1 MPESSSGRRPG
12 VVATAAAPGH
22 IGRHTHLIIVAEQ
35 RGAAPAASHPPPL
48 PRYARRDDPPQ
59 RSLETAERV
68 SGILTGFAVVG
79 LAVVVGYI
87 IARIDLLGPHARPVL
102 SRLTFFVLSPF
113 LLFTV
118 LAQAD
123 VATLF
128 SALLPVSMITAAVII
143 GVYAL
148 VSSLILRRRVG
159 ETVIG
164 ALSAGQV
171 NSNNIGIPI
180 SLYMLGNAAYSAP
193 VILFQLLVLMPI
205 ALAILDAA
213 TSGTR
218 NLTRILVQ
226 TAKNPMLIGSA
237 LGVLVAV
244 LDVDLPPIVF
254 DPLHLIAGACVPVLL
269 MSYGMSLYG
278 QRVLTEPGRR
288 LDVVIASA
296 LKLVA
301 MPALAFLVAT
311 LFGLPADQVFVVVV
325 LAALPTAQN
334 VFNFAQRYGVGEI
347 LSRDVVFI
355 STVGCLP
362 VLFAVALL
370 LDHSP
375 A

>member
-1 MPESSSGRRPG
+1 MSG
-12 VVATAAAPGH
+12 V
-22 IGRHTHLIIVAEQ
+22 
-35 RGAAPAASHPPPL
+35 
-48 PRYARRDDPPQ
+48 
-59 RSLETAERV
+59 
-68 SGILTGFAVVG
+68 LTGFAVVG
-79 LAVVVGYI
+79 LAVVVGYV

-118 LAQAD
+118 LATAD
-123 VATLF
+123 VGTLF

-143 GVYAL
+143 GIYAL
-148 VSSLILRRRVG
+148 VSAVILRRRVG

-205 ALAILDAA
+205 ALSILDAA
-213 TSGTR
+213 TSGSR
-218 NLTRILVQ
+218 SPWRILRQ

-244 LDVDLPPIVF
+244 LDIDLPPIVF

-288 LDVVIASA
+288 LDVILASA

-301 MPALAFLVAT
+301 MPALAWAVAT
-311 LFGLPADQVFVVVV
+311 WFALPGDQVFVVVV

-355 STVGCLP
+355 STIGCLP

-370 LDHSP
+370 LEHSP

>member
-1 MPESSSGRRPG
+1 VTG
-12 VVATAAAPGH
+12 VF
-22 IGRHTHLIIVAEQ
+22 
-35 RGAAPAASHPPPL
+35 
-48 PRYARRDDPPQ
+48 
-59 RSLETAERV
+59 
-68 SGILTGFAVVG
+68 TGFAVVG
-79 LAVVVGYI
+79 LAVAVGYV
-87 IARIDLLGPHARPVL
+87 IARIDLLGPHARHVL

-118 LAQAD
+118 LATAD
-123 VATLF
+123 VGTLF

-143 GVYAL
+143 AVYAL
-148 VSSLILRRRVG
+148 VSALILRRRVG

-205 ALAILDAA
+205 ALSVLDAA

-218 NLTRILVQ
+218 SPWRILRQ

-244 LDVDLPPIVF
+244 LGIDLPPIVF

-288 LDVVIASA
+288 LDVIIASA

-301 MPALAFLVAT
+301 MPALAWLVAT
-311 LFGLPADQVFVVVV
+311 WFGMPADQVFIVVV

-355 STVGCLP
+355 STIGCLP
-362 VLFAVALL
+362 VLFTVALL

>member
-1 MPESSSGRRPG
+1 VTG
-12 VVATAAAPGH
+12 VF
-22 IGRHTHLIIVAEQ
+22 
-35 RGAAPAASHPPPL
+35 
-48 PRYARRDDPPQ
+48 
-59 RSLETAERV
+59 
-68 SGILTGFAVVG
+68 TGFAVVG
-79 LAVVVGYI
+79 LAVVVGYV
-87 IARIDLLGPHARPVL
+87 IARIDLLGPHARHVL

-118 LAQAD
+118 LATAD
-123 VATLF
+123 VGTLF

-143 GVYAL
+143 AVYAL
-148 VSSLILRRRVG
+148 VSALILRRRVG

-205 ALAILDAA
+205 ALSVLDAA

-218 NLTRILVQ
+218 SPWRILRQ

-244 LDVDLPPIVF
+244 LGIDLPPIVF

-288 LDVVIASA
+288 LDVIIASV

-301 MPALAFLVAT
+301 MPALAWLVAT
-311 LFGLPADQVFVVVV
+311 WFGMPADQVFIVVV

-355 STVGCLP
+355 STIGCLP
-362 VLFAVALL
+362 VLFTIALL

>member
-1 MPESSSGRRPG
+1 MSG
-12 VVATAAAPGH
+12 VF
-22 IGRHTHLIIVAEQ
+22 
-35 RGAAPAASHPPPL
+35 
-48 PRYARRDDPPQ
+48 
-59 RSLETAERV
+59 
-68 SGILTGFAVVG
+68 TGFAVVG

-118 LAQAD
+118 LAKAD

-128 SALLPVSMITAAVII
+128 SALLPVSMITAAVVI
-143 GVYAL
+143 GVYTLISAL
-148 VSSLILRRRVG
+148 VLRRRVG

-205 ALAILDAA
+205 ALSILDAA
-213 TSGTR
+213 TSGSR
-218 NLTRILVQ
+218 NVGRILLQ

-237 LGVLVAV
+237 LGVLVAL
-244 LDVDLPPIVF
+244 LDIDLPPVVF
-254 DPLHLIAGACVPVLL
+254 DPLQLIAGACVPVLL

-288 LDVVIASA
+288 VDVVIASA

-301 MPALAFLVAT
+301 MPALAWLVAT
-311 LFGLPADQVFVVVV
+311 LFALPADQVFVVVV

-355 STVGCLP
+355 STLGCLP
-362 VLFAVALL
+362 VLFTVALL
-370 LDHSP
+370 LEHSP

>member
-1 MPESSSGRRPG
+1 MSG
-12 VVATAAAPGH
+12 VF
-22 IGRHTHLIIVAEQ
+22 
-35 RGAAPAASHPPPL
+35 
-48 PRYARRDDPPQ
+48 
-59 RSLETAERV
+59 
-68 SGILTGFAVVG
+68 TGFAVVG
-79 LAVVVGYI
+79 LAVVVGYT

-118 LAQAD
+118 LAKAD

-128 SALLPVSMITAAVII
+128 SALLPVSMITAAVVI

-148 VSSLILRRRVG
+148 ISALILRRSVG

-205 ALAILDAA
+205 ALSILDAA
-213 TSGTR
+213 TSGSR
-218 NLTRILVQ
+218 NVGRILLQ

-237 LGVLVAV
+237 LGVLVAL
-244 LDVDLPPIVF
+244 LDIDLPPIVF
-254 DPLHLIAGACVPVLL
+254 DPLQLIAGACVPVLL

-288 LDVVIASA
+288 VDVVIASA
-296 LKLVA
+296 LKLVV
-301 MPALAFLVAT
+301 MPALAWLVAT
-311 LFGLPADQVFVVVV
+311 LFALPADQVFVVVV

-334 VFNFAQRYGVGEI
+334 VFNFAQRYEVGVI

-355 STVGCLP
+355 STLGCLP
-362 VLFAVALL
+362 VLFTVALL
-370 LDHSP
+370 LEHSP

>member
-1 MPESSSGRRPG
+1 MSG
-12 VVATAAAPGH
+12 V
-22 IGRHTHLIIVAEQ
+22 
-35 RGAAPAASHPPPL
+35 
-48 PRYARRDDPPQ
+48 
-59 RSLETAERV
+59 
-68 SGILTGFAVVG
+68 LTGFAVVG
-79 LAVVVGYI
+79 LAVVVGYV
-87 IARIDLLGPHARPVL
+87 IARIDLLGAHARPVL

-118 LAQAD
+118 LATAD
-123 VATLF
+123 VGTLF

-143 GVYAL
+143 GIYAL
-148 VSSLILRRRVG
+148 ISAVILRRRVG

-205 ALAILDAA
+205 ALSILDAA
-213 TSGTR
+213 TSGSR
-218 NLTRILVQ
+218 SPWRILRQ

-244 LDVDLPPIVF
+244 LDIDLPPIVF

-288 LDVVIASA
+288 LDVILASA

-301 MPALAFLVAT
+301 MPALAWAVAT
-311 LFGLPADQVFVVVV
+311 WFALPADQVFVVVV

-355 STVGCLP
+355 STIGCLP
-362 VLFAVALL
+362 VLFTVALL

>member
-1 MPESSSGRRPG
+1 
-12 VVATAAAPGH
+12 
-22 IGRHTHLIIVAEQ
+22 
-35 RGAAPAASHPPPL
+35 
-48 PRYARRDDPPQ
+48 
-59 RSLETAERV
+59 V
-68 SGILTGFAVVG
+68 SGVLTGFAVVG
-79 LAVVVGYI
+79 LAVVVGYV
-87 IARIDLLGPHARPVL
+87 IARIDLLGPHARHVL

-118 LAQAD
+118 LATAD

-128 SALLPVSMITAAVII
+128 SALLPVSMMTAAVII

-148 VSSLILRRRVG
+148 VSALILKRRVG

-205 ALAILDAA
+205 ALSTLDAA
-213 TSGTR
+213 TSGSR
-218 NLTRILVQ
+218 SPWRILRQ

-244 LDVDLPPIVF
+244 LGIDLPPIVF

-288 LDVVIASA
+288 VDVIIASA

-301 MPALAFLVAT
+301 MPALAWLVAT
-311 LFGLPADQVFVVVV
+311 WFGLPAEQVFIVVV

-362 VLFAVALL
+362 VLFTVALL

>member
-1 MPESSSGRRPG
+1 MTG
-12 VVATAAAPGH
+12 V
-22 IGRHTHLIIVAEQ
+22 
-35 RGAAPAASHPPPL
+35 
-48 PRYARRDDPPQ
+48 
-59 RSLETAERV
+59 
-68 SGILTGFAVVG
+68 LTGFAVVG
-79 LAVVVGYI
+79 LAVVVGYV
-87 IARIDLLGPHARPVL
+87 IARIDLLGPHARHVL
-102 SRLTFFVLSPF
+102 SRLTFYVLSPF

-118 LAQAD
+118 LARAD

-143 GVYAL
+143 GLYTL
-148 VSSLILRRRVG
+148 VSALILRRPVG

-180 SLYMLGNAAYSAP
+180 SLYMLGNAAFSAP

-205 ALAILDAA
+205 ALSILDAV
-213 TSGTR
+213 TSGSR
-218 NLTRILVQ
+218 SVKRIATQ

-244 LDVDLPPIVF
+244 LGIDLPPIVF

-288 LDVVIASA
+288 VDVVIASV

-301 MPALAFLVAT
+301 MPVLAWLVA
-311 LFGLPADQVFVVVV
+311 LWFGLPDDQVFVVVV

-347 LSRDVVFI
+347 LSRDVVFL

-370 LDHSP
+370 LG
-375 A
+375 

>member
-1 MPESSSGRRPG
+1 MRR
-12 VVATAAAPGH
+12 
-22 IGRHTHLIIVAEQ
+22 
-35 RGAAPAASHPPPL
+35 SPPV
-48 PRYARRDDPPQ
+48 R
-59 RSLETAERV
+59 RV
-68 SGILTGFAVVG
+68 SGVFTGFAVVG

-118 LAQAD
+118 LAKAD

-128 SALLPVSMITAAVII
+128 SALLPVSMIAAAVVI
-143 GVYAL
+143 GAYAL
-148 VSSLILRRRVG
+148 VSALILRRRVG

-205 ALAILDAA
+205 ALSILDAA
-213 TSGTR
+213 TSDSR
-218 NLTRILVQ
+218 NVGRILLQ

-237 LGVLVAV
+237 LGVLVAL
-244 LDVDLPPIVF
+244 LDIDLPPIVF
-254 DPLHLIAGACVPVLL
+254 DPLQLIAGACVPVLL

-288 LDVVIASA
+288 VDVVIASA

-301 MPALAFLVAT
+301 MPALAWLVAT
-311 LFGLPADQVFVVVV
+311 LFALPAEQVFVVVV

-334 VFNFAQRYGVGEI
+334 VFTFAQRYGVGEI
-347 LSRDVVFI
+347 LSRDVVFL
-355 STVGCLP
+355 STLGCLP
-362 VLFAVALL
+362 VLFTVALL
-370 LDHSP
+370 LEHSP

>member
-1 MPESSSGRRPG
+1 MSG
-12 VVATAAAPGH
+12 VF
-22 IGRHTHLIIVAEQ
+22 
-35 RGAAPAASHPPPL
+35 
-48 PRYARRDDPPQ
+48 
-59 RSLETAERV
+59 
-68 SGILTGFAVVG
+68 TGFAVVG

-118 LAQAD
+118 LAKAD

-128 SALLPVSMITAAVII
+128 SALLPVSMITAAVVI
-143 GVYAL
+143 GVYTLISAL
-148 VSSLILRRRVG
+148 VLRRRVG

-205 ALAILDAA
+205 ALSILDAA
-213 TSGTR
+213 TSGSR
-218 NLTRILVQ
+218 NVGRILLQ

-237 LGVLVAV
+237 LGVLVAL
-244 LDVDLPPIVF
+244 LDIDLPPIVF

-288 LDVVIASA
+288 VDVVIASA

-301 MPALAFLVAT
+301 MPALAWLVAT
-311 LFGLPADQVFVVVV
+311 LFALPAEQVFVVVV

-355 STVGCLP
+355 STLGCLP
-362 VLFAVALL
+362 VLFTVALL
-370 LDHSP
+370 LEHSP

>member
-1 MPESSSGRRPG
+1 M
-12 VVATAAAPGH
+12 
-22 IGRHTHLIIVAEQ
+22 
-35 RGAAPAASHPPPL
+35 
-48 PRYARRDDPPQ
+48 
-59 RSLETAERV
+59 

-79 LAVVVGYI
+79 LAVVVGYV

-102 SRLTFFVLSPF
+102 GRLTFFVLSPF

-143 GVYAL
+143 AVSVL
-148 VSSLILRRRVG
+148 VSALILRRPVG
-159 ETVIG
+159 ETVIA

-205 ALAILDAA
+205 ALAVLDAA
-213 TSGTR
+213 TSGSR
-218 NLTRILVQ
+218 NLGRIVLQ
-226 TAKNPMLIGSA
+226 TAKNPMLIASA
-237 LGVLVAV
+237 LGVVVAL
-244 LDVDLPPIVF
+244 LDIDLPPIVF

-296 LKLVA
+296 LKLVV
-301 MPALAFLVAT
+301 MPAVALAVAL
-311 LFGLPADQVFVVVV
+311 LFGLPDDQVFIVVV

-334 VFNFAQRYGVGEI
+334 VFNFAQRYGLGEI

-370 LDHSP
+370 LEHSP

>member
-1 MPESSSGRRPG
+1 MSG
-12 VVATAAAPGH
+12 V
-22 IGRHTHLIIVAEQ
+22 
-35 RGAAPAASHPPPL
+35 
-48 PRYARRDDPPQ
+48 
-59 RSLETAERV
+59 
-68 SGILTGFAVVG
+68 LTGFAVVG
-79 LAVVVGYI
+79 LAVVVGYV

-118 LAQAD
+118 LATAD
-123 VATLF
+123 VGTLF

-143 GVYAL
+143 GIYAL
-148 VSSLILRRRVG
+148 VSAVILRRRVG

-205 ALAILDAA
+205 ALSILDAA
-213 TSGTR
+213 TSGSR
-218 NLTRILVQ
+218 SPWRILRQ

-244 LDVDLPPIVF
+244 LDIDLPPIVF

-288 LDVVIASA
+288 LDVILASA

-301 MPALAFLVAT
+301 MPALAWAVAT
-311 LFGLPADQVFVVVV
+311 WFALPADQVFVVVV

-355 STVGCLP
+355 STIGCLP

-370 LDHSP
+370 LEHSP

>member
-1 MPESSSGRRPG
+1 MIG
-12 VVATAAAPGH
+12 V
-22 IGRHTHLIIVAEQ
+22 
-35 RGAAPAASHPPPL
+35 
-48 PRYARRDDPPQ
+48 
-59 RSLETAERV
+59 
-68 SGILTGFAVVG
+68 LTGFAVVG
-79 LAVVVGYI
+79 LAVVVGYV

-113 LLFTV
+113 LLFVV
-118 LAQAD
+118 LARAD
-123 VATLF
+123 VKTLF
-128 SALLPVSMITAAVII
+128 SALLPVSMLAAAVII
-143 GVYAL
+143 LAFAL
-148 VSSLILRRRVG
+148 VSTFLLRRPLG

-180 SLYMLGNAAYSAP
+180 SLYMLGNAAFSAP

-205 ALAILDAA
+205 ALALLDAT
-213 TSGTR
+213 TSGSR
-218 NLTRILVQ
+218 SPRRILTQ

-244 LDVDLPPIVF
+244 LGVDLPPIVF
-254 DPLHLIAGACVPVLL
+254 DPLQLIANACVPVLL

-288 LDVVIASA
+288 VDVVIASA
-296 LKLVA
+296 LKLVG
-301 MPALAFLVAT
+301 MPLVAWLIAT
-311 LFGLPADQVFVVVV
+311 AFALPPDQVLIVVV

-334 VFNFAQRYGVGEI
+334 VFNYAQRYGVGEI

-362 VLFAVALL
+362 VLFCLALL
-370 LDHSP
+370 LG
-375 A
+375 

>member
-1 MPESSSGRRPG
+1 MSG
-12 VVATAAAPGH
+12 VF
-22 IGRHTHLIIVAEQ
+22 
-35 RGAAPAASHPPPL
+35 
-48 PRYARRDDPPQ
+48 
-59 RSLETAERV
+59 
-68 SGILTGFAVVG
+68 TGFAVVG

-118 LAQAD
+118 LAKAD

-128 SALLPVSMITAAVII
+128 SALLPVSMITAAIVI

-148 VSSLILRRRVG
+148 VSALILRRRVG

-205 ALAILDAA
+205 ALSILDAA
-213 TSGTR
+213 TSGSR
-218 NLTRILVQ
+218 NVGRILLQ

-237 LGVLVAV
+237 LGVLVAL
-244 LDVDLPPIVF
+244 LDIDLPPIVF
-254 DPLHLIAGACVPVLL
+254 DPLQLIAGACVPVLL

-288 LDVVIASA
+288 VDVVIASA

-301 MPALAFLVAT
+301 MPALAWLVAT
-311 LFGLPADQVFVVVV
+311 LFALPADQVFVVVV

-355 STVGCLP
+355 STLGCLP
-362 VLFAVALL
+362 VLFTVALL
-370 LDHSP
+370 LEHSP

>member
-1 MPESSSGRRPG
+1 MSG
-12 VVATAAAPGH
+12 VF
-22 IGRHTHLIIVAEQ
+22 
-35 RGAAPAASHPPPL
+35 
-48 PRYARRDDPPQ
+48 
-59 RSLETAERV
+59 
-68 SGILTGFAVVG
+68 TGFAVVG

-118 LAQAD
+118 LAKAD

-128 SALLPVSMITAAVII
+128 SALLPVSMITAAVVI
-143 GVYAL
+143 GVYTLISAL
-148 VSSLILRRRVG
+148 VLRRRVG

-205 ALAILDAA
+205 ALSILDAA
-213 TSGTR
+213 TSGSR
-218 NLTRILVQ
+218 NVGRILLQ

-237 LGVLVAV
+237 LGVLVAL
-244 LDVDLPPIVF
+244 LDIDLPPIVF
-254 DPLHLIAGACVPVLL
+254 DPLQLIAGACVPVLL

-288 LDVVIASA
+288 VDVVIASA
-296 LKLVA
+296 LKLVL
-301 MPALAFLVAT
+301 MPALAWLVAT
-311 LFGLPADQVFVVVV
+311 LFALPADQVFVVVV

-355 STVGCLP
+355 STLGCLP
-362 VLFAVALL
+362 VLFTVALL
-370 LDHSP
+370 LEHSP

>member
-1 MPESSSGRRPG
+1 M
-12 VVATAAAPGH
+12 
-22 IGRHTHLIIVAEQ
+22 
-35 RGAAPAASHPPPL
+35 
-48 PRYARRDDPPQ
+48 
-59 RSLETAERV
+59 
-68 SGILTGFAVVG
+68 
-79 LAVVVGYI
+79 
-87 IARIDLLGPHARPVL
+87 
-102 SRLTFFVLSPF
+102 
-113 LLFTV
+113 
-118 LAQAD
+118 
-123 VATLF
+123 
-128 SALLPVSMITAAVII
+128 
-143 GVYAL
+143 
-148 VSSLILRRRVG
+148 ILRRRVG

-205 ALAILDAA
+205 ALSILDAA
-213 TSGTR
+213 TSGSR
-218 NLTRILVQ
+218 SPWRILRQ

-244 LDVDLPPIVF
+244 LGIDLPPIVF

-288 LDVVIASA
+288 LDVIIASA

-301 MPALAFLVAT
+301 MPALAWLVAT
-311 LFGLPADQVFVVVV
+311 WFGMPADQVFIVVV

-355 STVGCLP
+355 STIGCLP
-362 VLFAVALL
+362 VLFTVALL

>member
-1 MPESSSGRRPG
+1 MTG
-12 VVATAAAPGH
+12 V
-22 IGRHTHLIIVAEQ
+22 
-35 RGAAPAASHPPPL
+35 
-48 PRYARRDDPPQ
+48 
-59 RSLETAERV
+59 
-68 SGILTGFAVVG
+68 LTGFAVVG
-79 LAVVVGYI
+79 LAVVVGYV
-87 IARIDLLGPHARPVL
+87 IARIDLLGPQAPRVL

-118 LAQAD
+118 LARAD
-123 VATLF
+123 VAMLF
-128 SALLPVSMITAAVII
+128 SALLPVSMITAGVII
-143 GVYAL
+143 GIFAL
-148 VSSLILRRRVG
+148 ASTLILRRPLR

-180 SLYMLGNAAYSAP
+180 SLYMLGNAAFSAP
-193 VILFQLLVLMPI
+193 VILFQLLALMPI

-218 NLTRILVQ
+218 SPWHMLRQ

-244 LDVDLPPIVF
+244 FRVDLPAIVF
-254 DPLHLIAGACVPVLL
+254 EPLHLIAGACVPVLL

-288 LDVVIASA
+288 VDVVIASI

-301 MPALAFLVAT
+301 MPALAWLVAT
-311 LFGLPADQVFVVVV
+311 WFGLPADQVFVVVV

-334 VFNFAQRYGVGEI
+334 VFNFAQRYDVGVI
-347 LSRDVVFI
+347 LARDVVFI

-362 VLFAVALL
+362 VLFAAALL
-370 LDHSP
+370 LDPSP

>member
-1 MPESSSGRRPG
+1 MTG
-12 VVATAAAPGH
+12 V
-22 IGRHTHLIIVAEQ
+22 
-35 RGAAPAASHPPPL
+35 
-48 PRYARRDDPPQ
+48 
-59 RSLETAERV
+59 
-68 SGILTGFAVVG
+68 LTGFAVVG
-79 LAVVVGYI
+79 LAVVVGYV
-87 IARIDLLGPHARPVL
+87 IARIDLLGPHARHVL
-102 SRLTFFVLSPF
+102 SRLTFYVLSPF

-118 LAQAD
+118 LARAD

-143 GVYAL
+143 GVSVL
-148 VSSLILRRRVG
+148 ISTLILRRPAG
-159 ETVIG
+159 ETVIS

-205 ALAILDAA
+205 ALSILDAV
-213 TSGTR
+213 TSGSR
-218 NLTRILVQ
+218 NIGRIVLQ
-226 TAKNPMLIGSA
+226 TAKNPMLIASA
-237 LGVLVAV
+237 LGVVVA
-244 LDVDLPPIVF
+244 LTGVDLPPIVF

-288 LDVVIASA
+288 VDVVIGSV
-296 LKLVA
+296 LKLLV
-301 MPALAFLVAT
+301 MPALAWGVAT
-311 LFGLPADQVFVVVV
+311 LFGLPDDQIFIVVV

-355 STVGCLP
+355 STLGCLP
-362 VLFAVALL
+362 VLFTVALL
-370 LDHSP
+370 LQHSP

>member
-1 MPESSSGRRPG
+1 MSG
-12 VVATAAAPGH
+12 V
-22 IGRHTHLIIVAEQ
+22 
-35 RGAAPAASHPPPL
+35 
-48 PRYARRDDPPQ
+48 
-59 RSLETAERV
+59 
-68 SGILTGFAVVG
+68 LTGFAVVG
-79 LAVVVGYI
+79 LAVVVGYV

-118 LAQAD
+118 LATAD
-123 VATLF
+123 VGTLF

-143 GVYAL
+143 GIYAL
-148 VSSLILRRRVG
+148 ISAVILRRRVG

-205 ALAILDAA
+205 ALSILDAA
-213 TSGTR
+213 TSGSR
-218 NLTRILVQ
+218 SPWRILRQ

-244 LDVDLPPIVF
+244 LDIDLPPIVF

-288 LDVVIASA
+288 LDVILASA

-301 MPALAFLVAT
+301 MPALAWAVAT
-311 LFGLPADQVFVVVV
+311 WFALPADQVFVVVV

-355 STVGCLP
+355 STIGCLP

-370 LDHSP
+370 LEHSP

>member
-1 MPESSSGRRPG
+1 VTG
-12 VVATAAAPGH
+12 VF
-22 IGRHTHLIIVAEQ
+22 
-35 RGAAPAASHPPPL
+35 
-48 PRYARRDDPPQ
+48 
-59 RSLETAERV
+59 
-68 SGILTGFAVVG
+68 TGFAVVG
-79 LAVVVGYI
+79 LAVVVGYV
-87 IARIDLLGPHARPVL
+87 IARIDLLGPHARHVL

-118 LAQAD
+118 LATAD

-128 SALLPVSMITAAVII
+128 SALLPVSMITAAAII
-143 GVYAL
+143 AVYAL
-148 VSSLILRRRVG
+148 VSALILRRRVG

-205 ALAILDAA
+205 ALSILDAA
-213 TSGTR
+213 TSGSR
-218 NLTRILVQ
+218 SPWRILRQ

-244 LDVDLPPIVF
+244 LDIDLPPIVF

-288 LDVVIASA
+288 LDVIIASA

-301 MPALAFLVAT
+301 MPALAWLVAT
-311 LFGLPADQVFVVVV
+311 WFGLPAEQVFIVVV

-347 LSRDVVFI
+347 LSRDVVFL
-355 STVGCLP
+355 STAGCLP
-362 VLFAVALL
+362 VLFMIALL
-370 LDHSP
+370 LDPSP
-375 A
+375 G

>member
-1 MPESSSGRRPG
+1 MTG
-12 VVATAAAPGH
+12 VF
-22 IGRHTHLIIVAEQ
+22 
-35 RGAAPAASHPPPL
+35 
-48 PRYARRDDPPQ
+48 
-59 RSLETAERV
+59 
-68 SGILTGFAVVG
+68 TGFAVVG
-79 LAVVVGYI
+79 LAVAVGYV
-87 IARIDLLGPHARPVL
+87 IARIDLLGPHARHVL

-118 LAQAD
+118 LATAD
-123 VATLF
+123 VGTLF

-148 VSSLILRRRVG
+148 VSALILRRRVG

-205 ALAILDAA
+205 ALSVLDAA

-218 NLTRILVQ
+218 SPWRILRQ

-244 LDVDLPPIVF
+244 LGIDLPPIVF

-288 LDVVIASA
+288 LDVIIASA

-301 MPALAFLVAT
+301 MPALAWLVAT
-311 LFGLPADQVFVVVV
+311 WFGMPADQVFIVVV

-355 STVGCLP
+355 STIGCLP
-362 VLFAVALL
+362 VLFTVALL